1 MTFVEFVD
9 AFLGEAA
16 VAVVITDAEL
26 DRPGPTILYANAAFG
41 SLTGR
46 DHTEIVGMSPRFMQG
61 KETRRTSLD
70 AFHHTLK
77 YGGRFHGFLTNYRP
91 DGTKYRVEIDC
102 RPCRGS
108 DGQIFAF
115 IAFQREV
122 MRRVGRPSVGQ
133 AGRYTP
139 TDISNTP
146 VTAALRAMRVF
157 EDVIEKDVL

>member
-1 MTFVEFVD
+1 MTFVEFVG

-26 DRPGPTILYANAAFG
+26 DRPGPTILYANAAFC
-41 SLTGR
+41 SLTGQ

-102 RPCRGS
+102 RPCRGL

-133 AGRYTP
+133 GGRYTP
-139 TDISNTP
+139 ADISNTP

-157 EDVIEKDVL
+157 EDVMEKDVL